1 MNTIKIFIN
10 YGDIYATMGDFAA
23 SFYYAREAAEV
34 LHDAARSGNASKYFE
49 RLDIV
54 ARHDADSIE
63 EAIQD
68 AEQVGILADHS
79 EKSTL
84 DELIAQIWQAADR
97 VKSHNEE
104 TTREL
109 YFELMCAAYDDDAH
123 IKTEIPNTWLAWL
136 VNADASGMT
145 DEEHEAAMTWESKY
159 SLMEHFTPD
168 GLENARVLARIR

>member
-10 YGDIYATMGDFAA
+10 YGDIYAVMGEYAA

-34 LHDAARSGNASKYFE
+34 LHDAARSGNASEYFKQ
-49 RLDIV
+49 LDIV
-54 ARHDADSIE
+54 GRYDADDIE
-63 EAIQD
+63 NATEG
-68 AEQVGILADHS
+68 AELVADLKPGCS
-79 EKSTL
+79 L
-84 DELIAQIWQAADR
+84 DVFIGHIWQAVDR
-97 VKSHNEE
+97 VQSHNEE
-104 TTREL
+104 TAREL

-159 SLMEHFTPD
+159 RLMEHFTPD
-168 GLENARVLARIR
+168 GLYLARALARIR